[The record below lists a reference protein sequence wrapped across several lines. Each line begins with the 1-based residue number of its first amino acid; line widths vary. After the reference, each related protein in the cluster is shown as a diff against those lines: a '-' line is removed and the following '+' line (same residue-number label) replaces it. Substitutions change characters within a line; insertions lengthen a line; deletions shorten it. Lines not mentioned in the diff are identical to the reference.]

1 MTANLLGT
9 ISTVLLVLAVLL
21 VIAAALMFFAFDIRA
36 VRDELTGRTA
46 ERAIATMRAESWA
59 LRRSRERSARAL
71 TADGP
76 DAPEGEGSGSLHLRK
91 VRSQRSQDTSA
102 GDEAGTTLLSD
113 AGTGSDSDETD
124 TTLLSAD
131 ASDADE
137 TGTTL
142 LANGDETNAD
152 ETGTT
157 LLADEGANAD
167 ETGTTLLSADAP
179 ASADE
184 AGTTL
189 LPDQPSHEEGAQ

>member
-113 AGTGSDSDETD
+113 AGTGSDSDETG

-142 LANGDETNAD
+142 LANEGTSAD
-152 ETGTT
+152 E
-157 LLADEGANAD
+157 A
-167 ETGTTLLSADAP
+167 GTTLLSADAP

-189 LPDQPSHEEGAQ
+189 LSGDEAGTTLLSDQPSHEEGAQ

>member
-71 TADGP
+71 TEDGP
-76 DAPEGEGSGSLHLRK
+76 NAPEGEGSGSLHVRK
-91 VRSQRSQDTSA
+91 VRSQWAPT

-113 AGTGSDSDETD
+113 VGTGSDSDETG

-142 LANGDETNAD
+142 LPTD
-152 ETGTT
+152 
-157 LLADEGANAD
+157 
-167 ETGTTLLSADAP
+167 DAT
-179 ASADE
+179 SADE
-184 AGTTL
+184 AGTSLLADDESMTTL
-189 LPDQPSHEEGAQ
+189 LSDQPSHEEGAR

>member
-142 LANGDETNAD
+142 LANEGTGAD
-152 ETGTT
+152 E
-157 LLADEGANAD
+157 A
-167 ETGTTLLSADAP
+167 GTTLLSADAP

-184 AGTTL
+184 VDTTLLSGDEAGTTL
-189 LPDQPSHEEGAQ
+189 LSDQPSHEEGAQ

>member
-113 AGTGSDSDETD
+113 AGTGSDSDETG

-142 LANGDETNAD
+142 LANEGTGAD
-152 ETGTT
+152 E
-157 LLADEGANAD
+157 A
-167 ETGTTLLSADAP
+167 GTTLLSADAP

-189 LPDQPSHEEGAQ
+189 LSGDEAMTTLLSDQPSHEEGAQ

>member
-113 AGTGSDSDETD
+113 AGTGSDFDETD

-142 LANGDETNAD
+142 LANEGTGAD
-152 ETGTT
+152 E
-157 LLADEGANAD
+157 A
-167 ETGTTLLSADAP
+167 GTTLLSADAP

-189 LPDQPSHEEGAQ
+189 LSGDEAGTTLLSDQPSHEEGAQ

>member
-21 VIAAALMFFAFDIRA
+21 VIAAALMLFAFDIRA

-142 LANGDETNAD
+142 LANEG
-152 ETGTT
+152 TG
-157 LLADEGANAD
+157 AD

-184 AGTTL
+184 AGTSLLADDESMTTL
-189 LPDQPSHEEGAQ
+189 LSDQPSHEEGAR

>member
-113 AGTGSDSDETD
+113 AGTGSDSDETG

-142 LANGDETNAD
+142 LANEGTGAD
-152 ETGTT
+152 E
-157 LLADEGANAD
+157 A
-167 ETGTTLLSADAP
+167 GTTLLSADAP

-189 LPDQPSHEEGAQ
+189 LSGDEAGTTLLPDQPSHEEGAQ

>member
-91 VRSQRSQDTSA
+91 VRSQWAPT

-113 AGTGSDSDETD
+113 VGTGSDSDETG

-142 LANGDETNAD
+142 LPTD
-152 ETGTT
+152 
-157 LLADEGANAD
+157 
-167 ETGTTLLSADAP
+167 DAT
-179 ASADE
+179 SADE

-189 LPDQPSHEEGAQ
+189 LADEGTGADEAGTSLLADDESMTTLLSDQPSHEEGAR

>member
-137 TGTTL
+137 TGATL
-142 LANGDETNAD
+142 LANEGTGAD
-152 ETGTT
+152 E
-157 LLADEGANAD
+157 A
-167 ETGTTLLSADAP
+167 GTTLLSADAP

-189 LPDQPSHEEGAQ
+189 LSGDEAMTTLLPDQPSHEEEGAR

>member
-113 AGTGSDSDETD
+113 AGTGSDSDETG

-142 LANGDETNAD
+142 LANEGTGAD
-152 ETGTT
+152 E
-157 LLADEGANAD
+157 A
-167 ETGTTLLSADAP
+167 GTTLLSADAP

-189 LPDQPSHEEGAQ
+189 LSGDEAMTTLLSDQPSHEEGAR

>member
-102 GDEAGTTLLSD
+102 GDEAGTMLLSD

-142 LANGDETNAD
+142 LANEGTGAD
-152 ETGTT
+152 E
-157 LLADEGANAD
+157 A
-167 ETGTTLLSADAP
+167 GTTLLSADAP

-189 LPDQPSHEEGAQ
+189 LSGDEAGTTLLSDQPSHEEGAQ

>member
-113 AGTGSDSDETD
+113 AGTGSDFDETD

-142 LANGDETNAD
+142 LANEG
-152 ETGTT
+152 TG
-157 LLADEGANAD
+157 AD

-189 LPDQPSHEEGAQ
+189 LSGDEAGTTLLPDQPSHEEGAQ

>member
-1 MTANLLGT
+1 M
-9 ISTVLLVLAVLL
+9 LLVLAVLL

-71 TADGP
+71 TEDGP
-76 DAPEGEGSGSLHLRK
+76 NAPEGEGSGSLHVRK
-91 VRSQRSQDTSA
+91 VRSQWAPT

-142 LANGDETNAD
+142 LANEG
-152 ETGTT
+152 TG
-157 LLADEGANAD
+157 AD

-189 LPDQPSHEEGAQ
+189 LSGDEAGTTLLPDQPSHEEGAQ

>member
-71 TADGP
+71 TEDGP
-76 DAPEGEGSGSLHLRK
+76 NAPEGEGSGSLHLRK
-91 VRSQRSQDTSA
+91 VRSQGAPT
-102 GDEAGTTLLSD
+102 GDEVGTTLLSD
-113 AGTGSDSDETD
+113 VGTGSDSDETG

-142 LANGDETNAD
+142 LPTD
-152 ETGTT
+152 
-157 LLADEGANAD
+157 
-167 ETGTTLLSADAP
+167 DAT
-179 ASADE
+179 SADE

-189 LPDQPSHEEGAQ
+189 LADEGTGADEAGTSLLADDESMTTLLSDQPSHEEGAR

>member
-36 VRDELTGRTA
+36 VRDELTGRTV

-142 LANGDETNAD
+142 LANEG
-152 ETGTT
+152 TG
-157 LLADEGANAD
+157 AD

-189 LPDQPSHEEGAQ
+189 LSGDEAGTTLLSDQPSHEEGAQ

>member
-1 MTANLLGT
+1 MMTANLLGT

-76 DAPEGEGSGSLHLRK
+76 NAPEGEGSGSLRLRK
-91 VRSQRSQDTSA
+91 VRSQRTQGVPTGDETDTTLLSDA
-102 GDEAGTTLLSD
+102 GTSSDADEAGTTLLS
-113 AGTGSDSDETD
+113 TS
-124 TTLLSAD
+124 

-142 LANGDETNAD
+142 LADDG
-152 ETGTT
+152 
-157 LLADEGANAD
+157 
-167 ETGTTLLSADAP
+167 SAAG
-179 ASADE
+179 ADE
-184 AGTTL
+184 AGTSLLADDESMTTL
-189 LPDQPSHEEGAQ
+189 LPDQPSHEEGAR

>member
-71 TADGP
+71 TEDGP
-76 DAPEGEGSGSLHLRK
+76 NAPEGEGSGSLHVRK
-91 VRSQRSQDTSA
+91 VRSQGAPT

-113 AGTGSDSDETD
+113 AGTGPDSDETG

-142 LANGDETNAD
+142 LPTDDATS
-152 ETGTT
+152 
-157 LLADEGANAD
+157 ADEG
-167 ETGTTLLSADAP
+167 TG
-179 ASADE
+179 ADE
-184 AGTTL
+184 AGTSLLADDESMTTL
-189 LPDQPSHEEGAQ
+189 LSDQPSHEEGAR